1 MKKKVLSA
9 LLVAA
14 MTATLFAGCGGKD
27 EDKPSTP
34 ATPDASQGA
43 ENPTTEE
50 NIDYGEGTITL
61 WVAEAAVD
69 FTKEQV
75 DAFLKE
81 NAPGY
86 KATVEAVGEADAA
99 GNMITD
105 VEGGADIFSFAQD
118 QLARLVAAGAVQPI
132 IEPYASWIAEN
143 NDEGSVAAVKSGDMS
158 YAFPLTSDN
167 GYFLFYDKSVVT
179 KPDSLEDILADCEKA
194 GKNFYM
200 EINAGWYMPSFF
212 FGTGCKGEYETDVD
226 GNFTSCTMDFASD
239 KGLVA
244 MKELIATAEAKAF
257 QNGSNSDEATN
268 YAAIVTG
275 TWNADSIKKEF
286 GDNYACAKMPSFEGS
301 DGQTYQMSGFKGYK
315 MLGIKPQT
323 EEGKLAL
330 CYKLA
335 QYLTDAERQV
345 ARYEKVGW
353 GPSNLEAQ
361 GNDAVQ
367 ADVALTALRDQF
379 EFSIPQGQ
387 YPNDYWT
394 LVTSFSD
401 TIISGDISSKTSDD
415 DLMKKLQEFQ
425 DTCMGYAK

>member
-27 EDKPSTP
+27 DVEPSNP
-34 ATPDASQGA
+34 AKPDASQGA
-43 ENPTTEE
+43 ETPATEE

-61 WVAEAAVD
+61 WVAENAVD

-86 KATVEAVGEADAA
+86 TATVEAVGEPDAA
-99 GNMITD
+99 SNMITD

-158 YAFPLTSDN
+158 YAFPMTSDN

-200 EINAGWYMPSFF
+200 EI
-212 FGTGCKGEYETDVD
+212 
-226 GNFTSCTMDFASD
+226 
-239 KGLVA
+239 
-244 MKELIATAEAKAF
+244 
-257 QNGSNSDEATN
+257 
-268 YAAIVTG
+268 
-275 TWNADSIKKEF
+275 
-286 GDNYACAKMPSFEGS
+286 
-301 DGQTYQMSGFKGYK
+301 SGV
-315 MLGIKPQT
+315 
-323 EEGKLAL
+323 E
-330 CYKLA
+330 
-335 QYLTDAERQV
+335 
-345 ARYEKVGW
+345 
-353 GPSNLEAQ
+353 
-361 GNDAVQ
+361 
-367 ADVALTALRDQF
+367 
-379 EFSIPQGQ
+379 
-387 YPNDYWT
+387 
-394 LVTSFSD
+394 
-401 TIISGDISSKTSDD
+401 
-415 DLMKKLQEFQ
+415 
-425 DTCMGYAK
+425 